1 MDSATL
7 SSTSR
12 HLAAVLEPIAGQVY
26 FSPECHA
33 NYQALGFGEG
43 RGVQDGVAMGNRVA
57 YFTSRGSVMGQVS
70 GQVVAATFAVFNPD
84 IVIPSVDEGW
94 KLTDAASIC
103 SARDRGAIAQ
113 LERILGP
120 SPTGIDRTRE
130 LLQRAVDPL
139 KIEGRAIF
147 AGLRSLEM
155 PTTALGATWRLADML
170 REYRGDSHIAAWV
183 SEGLDA
189 VEVCLLTDAF
199 SGLPM
204 RTYSATR
211 GWRTEQFDPA
221 TERLVSRGLLDAKG
235 ETFTTAGREIRSR
248 IELNTDRQMDAAM
261 NAIADNLA
269 ELMEILTPLA
279 QAIKDAFGYPKRGPQ
294 EMAIAAAKVAPN

>member
-1 MDSATL
+1 MDTATL

-12 HLAAVLEPIAGQVY
+12 QLAAALEPIAGQVY

-70 GQVVAATFAVFNPD
+70 GHVVAATFAVFNPD

-94 KLTDAASIC
+94 KLTDATSIC

-113 LERILGP
+113 LERILGA
-120 SPTGIDRTRE
+120 SPTGVYRARE

-139 KIEGRAIF
+139 RLEGRALF
-147 AGLRSLEM
+147 AGLSSLAM

-199 SGLPM
+199 SGLPL

-221 TERLVSRGLLDAKG
+221 TERLVSRGLLEANGD
-235 ETFTTAGREIRSR
+235 TFTAAGREIRIR
-248 IELNTDRQMDAAM
+248 IELNTDKQMYAAM
-261 NAIADNLA
+261 HAIEDDLA
-269 ELMEILTPLA
+269 ELMEILAPMA

-294 EMAIAAAKVAPN
+294 EMAIAAAKAATK

>member
-1 MDSATL
+1 MDTATL

-12 HLAAVLEPIAGQVY
+12 QLAAALEPIAGQVY

-33 NYQALGFGEG
+33 NYQALGFDEG

-70 GQVVAATFAVFNPD
+70 GHVVAATFAVFNPD
-84 IVIPSVDEGW
+84 IVIPSVEAGW
-94 KLTDAASIC
+94 KLTDATTIC
-103 SARDRGAIAQ
+103 NARDRGAIAQ

-120 SPTGIDRTRE
+120 SPKGIDRARE

-139 KIEGRAIF
+139 RIEGRALF
-147 AGLRSLEM
+147 AGLRSLAM

-221 TERLVSRGLLDAKG
+221 TERLVSRGLLGADGA
-235 ETFTTAGREIRSR
+235 TFTTAGREIRSR
-248 IELNTDRQMDAAM
+248 IELNTDKQMLAAM
-261 NAIADNLA
+261 LVIEDDLT
-269 ELMEILTPLA
+269 ELMEILAPLA
-279 QAIKDAFGYPKRGPQ
+279 QSIKDAFGYPKRGPQ
-294 EMAIAAAKVAPN
+294 EMAIAAAKTATK

>member
-1 MDSATL
+1 MDTATL

-12 HLAAVLEPIAGQVY
+12 HLAAVLESIAGQVY
-26 FSPECHA
+26 FSPECHS
-33 NYQALGFGEG
+33 NYQALGFGG
-43 RGVQDGVAMGNRVA
+43 SRGEQDGVAMPDRIA

-70 GQVVAATFAVFNPD
+70 GYVVAATFAVFNPD
-84 IVIPSVDEGW
+84 IAIPAVDEGW
-94 KLTDAASIC
+94 KLTDATSIC
-103 SARDRGAIAQ
+103 NARDRGAIAQ

-120 SPTGIDRTRE
+120 SPQGVNRAQE

-139 KIEGRAIF
+139 RLEGRALF
-147 AGLRSLEM
+147 AGLRSLAM
-155 PTTALGATWRLADML
+155 PATALGATWRLADML

-221 TERLVSRGLLDAKG
+221 TERLVARGLLDAKS

-248 IELNTDRQMDAAM
+248 IELNTDKQMHAAM
-261 NAIADNLA
+261 HAIEDDFA
-269 ELMEILTPLA
+269 ELMEILAPLA
-279 QAIKDAFGYPKRGPQ
+279 QAIKDACGYPQRGPQ
-294 EMAIAAAKVAPN
+294 EMAIAAAKTATK

>member
-1 MDSATL
+1 MDTATL

-12 HLAAVLEPIAGQVY
+12 QLAAALEPIAGQVY

-33 NYQALGFGEG
+33 NYQELGFGEG

-70 GQVVAATFAVFNPD
+70 GHVVAATFAVFNPD
-84 IVIPSVDEGW
+84 IVIPSVEAGW
-94 KLTDAASIC
+94 KLTDATSIC
-103 SARDRGAIAQ
+103 NARDRGAIAQ
-113 LERILGP
+113 LERILGA
-120 SPTGIDRTRE
+120 SPKGVDRAQE

-139 KIEGRAIF
+139 RIEGRALF
-147 AGLRSLEM
+147 AGLRSLAM
-155 PTTALGATWRLADML
+155 PATALGATWRLADML

-221 TERLVSRGLLDAKG
+221 TDRLVSRGLLDANG
-235 ETFTTAGREIRSR
+235 ETFTAAGREIRSR
-248 IELNTDRQMDAAM
+248 IELNTDKQMLAAM
-261 NAIADNLA
+261 LVIEDDLA
-269 ELMEILTPLA
+269 ELMEILAPLA
-279 QAIKDAFGYPKRGPQ
+279 QSIKDAYGYPKRGPQ
-294 EMAIAAAKVAPN
+294 EMAIAAAKTATK

>member
-1 MDSATL
+1 MDTATL

-12 HLAAVLEPIAGQVY
+12 QLAAALEPIAGQVY

-33 NYQALGFGEG
+33 NYQELGFGEG

-70 GQVVAATFAVFNPD
+70 GHVVAATFAVFNPD
-84 IVIPSVDEGW
+84 IVIPSVEAGW
-94 KLTDAASIC
+94 KLTDATSIC
-103 SARDRGAIAQ
+103 NARDRGAIAQ
-113 LERILGP
+113 LERILGA
-120 SPTGIDRTRE
+120 SPKGVDRAQE
-130 LLQRAVDPL
+130 LLQRAVEPL
-139 KIEGRAIF
+139 RIEGRALF
-147 AGLRSLEM
+147 AGLRSLAM
-155 PTTALGATWRLADML
+155 PATALGATWRLADML

-221 TERLVSRGLLDAKG
+221 TDRLVSRGLLDANG
-235 ETFTTAGREIRSR
+235 ETFTAAGREIRSR
-248 IELNTDRQMDAAM
+248 IELNTDKQMLAAM
-261 NAIADNLA
+261 LVIEDDLA
-269 ELMEILTPLA
+269 ELMEILSPLA
-279 QAIKDAFGYPKRGPQ
+279 QSIKDAYGYPKRGPQ
-294 EMAIAAAKVAPN
+294 EMAIAAAKTATK

>member
-1 MDSATL
+1 MDPATL

-12 HLAAVLEPIAGQVY
+12 QLAAVLEPIAGQVY

-57 YFTSRGSVMGQVS
+57 YFTSRGSVMGKVS
-70 GQVVAATFAVFNPD
+70 GHVVAATFAVFNPD

-94 KLTDAASIC
+94 KLTDATSIC

-113 LERILGP
+113 LERILGA
-120 SPTGIDRTRE
+120 SPIGINRAQE

-139 KIEGRAIF
+139 KIEGRALF
-147 AGLRSLEM
+147 AGLRSLAM
-155 PTTALGATWRLADML
+155 PTTALGASWRLADML

-199 SGLPM
+199 SGLPL

-221 TERLVSRGLLDAKG
+221 TERLVSRGLLEVNGDA
-235 ETFTTAGREIRSR
+235 FTAAGREIRKR
-248 IELNTDRQMDAAM
+248 IELNTDKQMHAAM
-261 NAIADNLA
+261 HAIQDDLA
-269 ELMEILTPLA
+269 ELMEILTPMA

-294 EMAIAAAKVAPN
+294 EMAIAAAKVATQ

>member
-1 MDSATL
+1 MDTATL

-70 GQVVAATFAVFNPD
+70 SQVVAATFAVFNPD

-94 KLTDAASIC
+94 KLTDATSIC

-113 LERILGP
+113 LERILGA
-120 SPTGIDRTRE
+120 SPIGINRAQE
-130 LLQRAVDPL
+130 LLQRAVAPL
-139 KIEGRAIF
+139 RLEGRALF
-147 AGLRSLEM
+147 AGLRSLAM

-199 SGLPM
+199 SGLPL

-211 GWRTEQFDPA
+211 GWRTEQFEPA
-221 TERLVSRGLLDAKG
+221 TERLVSRGLLEVNGD
-235 ETFTTAGREIRSR
+235 TFTAAGREIRIR
-248 IELNTDRQMDAAM
+248 IELNTDKQMHAAM
-261 NAIADNLA
+261 HAIEDDLA
-269 ELMEILTPLA
+269 ELMEILAPMA

-294 EMAIAAAKVAPN
+294 EMAIAAAKAATK

>member
-1 MDSATL
+1 MDTATL

-12 HLAAVLEPIAGQVY
+12 QLAAALEPIAGQVY

-43 RGVQDGVAMGNRVA
+43 RGVQDGVAMSNRVA

-84 IVIPSVDEGW
+84 LVIPSVEEGW
-94 KLTDAASIC
+94 KLTDATSIC

-113 LERILGP
+113 LERILGA
-120 SPTGIDRTRE
+120 SPIGVDRARE

-139 KIEGRAIF
+139 RLEGRALF
-147 AGLRSLEM
+147 AGLRSLAM

-170 REYRGDSHIAAWV
+170 REYRGDSHIAAWL

-189 VEVCLLTDAF
+189 VEVCLLTDVF

-221 TERLVSRGLLDAKG
+221 TERLVSRGLLEANGD
-235 ETFTTAGREIRSR
+235 TFTAAGREIRIR
-248 IELNTDRQMDAAM
+248 IELNTDKQMHAAM
-261 NAIADNLA
+261 HAIEDDLA
-269 ELMEILTPLA
+269 ELMEILAPMA

-294 EMAIAAAKVAPN
+294 EMAIAAAKVAPK

>member
-1 MDSATL
+1 MDIATL

-12 HLAAVLEPIAGQVY
+12 QLAAALEPIAGQVY

-43 RGVQDGVAMGNRVA
+43 RGVQDGVAMSNRVA

-84 IVIPSVDEGW
+84 LVIPSVEEGW
-94 KLTDAASIC
+94 KLTDATSIC

-113 LERILGP
+113 LERILGA
-120 SPTGIDRTRE
+120 SPIGVDRARE

-139 KIEGRAIF
+139 RLEGRALF
-147 AGLRSLEM
+147 AGLRSLAM

-170 REYRGDSHIAAWV
+170 REYRGDSHIAAWL

-189 VEVCLLTDAF
+189 VEVCLLTDVF

-221 TERLVSRGLLDAKG
+221 TERLVSRGLLEVNGDA
-235 ETFTTAGREIRSR
+235 FTAAGREIRIR
-248 IELNTDRQMDAAM
+248 IELNTDKQMHAAM
-261 NAIADNLA
+261 HAIEDDLA
-269 ELMEILTPLA
+269 ELMEILAPMA